1 MKKKIILYFNYP
13 SSYRK
18 EIYSEID
25 KSFDCEWHFDN
36 LESPPVKFFDTSLLS
51 KVSYHDRHDFWK
63 FKWTEGILSLLRK
76 DTDTYIMAGEV
87 YNLTILVFM
96 LLKHVFFRKKKIIL
110 WSHGY
115 YGYEKKI
122 NLLFLV
128 KPFFRLADR
137 LLIYNNRGRNML
149 IDDGIDPKNIYT
161 IYNSLAY
168 SKQILIRKQL
178 LPSNILTNHF
188 QNNNPTIVFIG
199 RLTRVK
205 RLNVLLEA
213 VNYLR
218 NQNRFFN
225 ILLIG
230 DGEEKEKLERYVVD
244 NGMNDL
250 VWFYGECFDET
261 INAELVFNSDICV
274 SPGNVGLTAMHAMM
288 FGTPVITHDNLA
300 YQMPEFESIHENKT
314 GAFFKENDVEDLG
327 RAISKWFETHKG
339 ERNSIRQYCYKEI
352 DTFWNPMN
360 QMDIIR
366 KVINNYSFI

>member
-1 MKKKIILYFNYP
+1 M
-13 SSYRK
+13 
-18 EIYSEID
+18 
-25 KSFDCEWHFDN
+25 
-36 LESPPVKFFDTSLLS
+36 
-51 KVSYHDRHDFWK
+51 
-63 FKWTEGILSLLRK
+63 
-76 DTDTYIMAGEV
+76 
-87 YNLTILVFM
+87 
-96 LLKHVFFRKKKIIL
+96 
-110 WSHGY
+110 
-115 YGYEKKI
+115 
-122 NLLFLV
+122 
-128 KPFFRLADR
+128 
-137 LLIYNNRGRNML
+137 ML
-149 IDDGIDPKNIYT
+149 IDDGINPKNIYT

-218 NQNRFFN
+218 KKKHFFN

-230 DGEEKEKLERYVVD
+230 DGEERQKLEDYVVD
-244 NGMNDL
+244 NGMNDM

-261 INAELVFNSDICV
+261 ANAELVFNSDICV

-300 YQMPEFESIHENKT
+300 YQMPEFESIHENMT
-314 GAFFKENDVEDLG
+314 GAFFKENDMEDLA
-327 RAISKWFETHKG
+327 RTILRWFETHKDN
-339 ERNSIRQYCYKEI
+339 RNLIRQYCYKEI

-360 QMDIIR
+360 QIKIIN
-366 KVINNYSFI
+366 KVIEN

>member
-25 KSFDCEWHFDN
+25 KIFDCEWHFDN
-36 LESPPVKFFDTSLLS
+36 LKNPPVKLFDSSLLN
-51 KVSYHDRHDFWK
+51 KVSYHNRYDFWK
-63 FKWTEGILSLLRK
+63 FKWTEGILNLLRK
-76 DTDTYIMAGEV
+76 DADAYIMAGEV

-96 LLKHVFFRKKKIIL
+96 LLKHVFFRKKKVIL

-122 NLLFLV
+122 NLLLLV

-137 LLIYNNRGRNML
+137 LLIYNNRGRMML

-168 SKQILIRKQL
+168 SNQILIRKQL

-188 QNNNPTIVFIG
+188 QNNNSTIVFIG
-199 RLTRVK
+199 RLTKVK
-205 RLNVLLEA
+205 RLIVLLEA
-213 VNYLR
+213 VNHLR
-218 NQNRFFN
+218 NQNHYFN

-230 DGEEKEKLERYVVD
+230 DGEERQKLEDYVVD
-244 NGMNDL
+244 NGMNDM
-250 VWFYGECFDET
+250 VWFYGECFDEMT
-261 INAELVFNSDICV
+261 NAELVFNSDICV

-300 YQMPEFESIHENKT
+300 YQMPEFESIHENIT
-314 GAFFKENDVEDLG
+314 GAFFKENDMEDLA
-327 RAISKWFETHKG
+327 RTILRWFETHKDN
-339 ERNSIRQYCYKEI
+339 RNLIRQYCYKEI

-360 QMDIIR
+360 QIKIIN
-366 KVINNYSFI
+366 KVIEN